1 MDCNHTMYLT
11 VNRPNSYMLHHYF
24 DMFDNVRVCN
34 SETKTSLFY
43 IDFDF
48 NIRTNPCNK
57 ILEKKKD

>member
-1 MDCNHTMYLT
+1 
-11 VNRPNSYMLHHYF
+11 MLHHYF

-57 ILEKKKD
+57 ILEKKKY